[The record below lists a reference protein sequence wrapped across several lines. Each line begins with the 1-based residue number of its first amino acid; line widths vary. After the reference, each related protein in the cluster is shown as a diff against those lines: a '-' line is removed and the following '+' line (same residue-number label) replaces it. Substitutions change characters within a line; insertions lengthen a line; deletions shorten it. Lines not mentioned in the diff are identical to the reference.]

1 MTSREAFEST
11 ILNSRSIWIFD
22 EKSNSYPQSGHVQA
36 TWVVWQAAIEWAS
49 KQAIDAVDK
58 VIPEEAPEY
67 QFCQEAIKESLS

>member
-1 MTSREAFEST
+1 MTSREAFEEHMIMFT
-11 ILNSRSIWIFD
+11 GRDMEYHQRNQTTGIKHAL
-22 EKSNSYPQSGHVQA
+22 EA
-36 TWVVWQAAIEWAS
+36 WQAAIEWAS